1 MFQIIYI
8 FFVVHSSFVSGHSNL
23 HILLSITDLSVTI
36 VFRSR
41 DGAAVARELQA
52 PKSILVDL
60 RVAERLARLLF
71 IRVVTGSIPSRI
83 H

>member
-1 MFQIIYI
+1 MFQIICLSL
-8 FFVVHSSFVSGHSNL
+8 VVYSSFVSAHSNL
-23 HILLSITDLSVTI
+23 HILLSITSLFVTI

-41 DGAAVARELQA
+41 GGAAVARELQA

-71 IRVVTGSIPSRI
+71 IRVVTGSIPSRV